1 MYIYFAYPAKWKST
15 KQLSNCLKIAET
27 NIVLIVFN
35 GVFCELRVYAVPVYF
50 SKFYTNQVPEMH

>member
-1 MYIYFAYPAKWKST
+1 MYIYFTYPAKWKST

-35 GVFCELRVYAVPVYF
+35 GVFCELRVYAVTVYF
-50 SKFYTNQVPEMH
+50 SSLYTNQVLEKH